1 MAEKLYQLG
10 LTLAGTVAPSLTK
23 SFSKADKALSEYDR
37 SVNALKTH
45 QYDLDRVMKQRQ
57 ATLQAAQAYA
67 KAQQAVRALS
77 AQMSASKGAS
87 AELKAEYNKAK
98 LASDKAAAAYQK
110 QKASLNAL
118 NASTGMAGKS
128 IKALRMEEQ
137 QLATAVAKATRAQ
150 KLQNAI
156 SSVQKAQTGFSGQM
170 ASGGA
175 QIAGVVGMG
184 MALTKAL
191 QPGLELEK
199 SMSSLGA
206 TTNLTADQLAKV
218 QERAILLGRDTILS
232 ADQAATGIEKFVRA
246 GYSVEESSKAMDA
259 MANLAMITGKDFA
272 EASDFALK
280 SMKAFGLGANDSAR
294 LSDVLAVAMSKSGLS
309 ADQLSEKLGAVG
321 PALSQMGLSFEES
334 AAMAVAM
341 DKVGLGAEG
350 LKKTVISLMAP
361 TSAQSKALHELGLSS
376 LKANGEQKSTMEIMT
391 DLSAILQK
399 MPKEARN
406 AQLTKIFGSKNMV
419 ETGKL
424 LESISNGAL
433 PDLIASMSDSGKA
446 AEMAGKMID
455 NLDGDFKG
463 LGSAISYSAIRAFEA
478 LQPTMRTVVQT
489 VASGVT
495 WVGNFTKEHK
505 TLVKWLGIG
514 AASLGTILSVLGAF
528 NLLIGG
534 TGYIVMSFIG
544 NLLKLYK
551 VFTIVK
557 TAMLGLNMAMLANPI
572 TWVIAGIVAL
582 IAIGVLLYKNWDTIK
597 EKLTGLWS
605 AFEEKFPAIAGIV
618 TSVVK
623 RIISI
628 WDGLKSVFSNIID
641 FVKNIFSGEWGKAW
655 ENAVNIFGTV
665 FSGIKEVAKAP
676 VNGVIFLINKAV
688 SALNA
693 LSFSVPD
700 WVPGIGGKNFSLNIP
715 EVPALANGGIATA
728 PTLAL
733 VGEGRENEAILP
745 LSKLEALLGGNSSGN
760 TNTSAVNITFAPV
773 INISGGNGDP
783 YADVMKALNEGSQ
796 SLKRELERLF
806 SDRARLNYS

>member
-1 MAEKLYQLG
+1 MAEKTYQLG

-37 SVNALKTH
+37 SVNALRAH
-45 QYDLDRVMKQRQ
+45 QHSLDRVMSQRQ

-67 KAQQAVRALS
+67 KAQQAVRSLS
-77 AQMSASKGAS
+77 AQMNSSKGAS
-87 AELKAEYNKAK
+87 SALKNEYNKAK
-98 LASDKAAAAYQK
+98 IASEKAAAAYQK
-110 QKASLNAL
+110 QKAALATL

-128 IKALRMEEQ
+128 IKQLRLEESN
-137 QLATAVAKATRAQ
+137 LARQVEKTTRAL
-150 KLQNAI
+150 KLQNTI
-156 SSVQKAQTGFSGQM
+156 SAVQRKQSGFSGQM

-175 QIAGVVGMG
+175 QIASVIGMG

-199 SMSSLGA
+199 AMSSLGA
-206 TTNLTADQLAKV
+206 TTNLTSEQLAKV

-232 ADQAATGIEKFVRA
+232 ADQAALGIEKFVRA

-280 SMKAFGLGANDSAR
+280 SMKAFNLGANDSAR

-341 DKVGLGAEG
+341 DKMGMGAEG
-350 LKKTVISLMAP
+350 LKRTLISLKAP
-361 TSAQSKALHELGLSS
+361 TAAQSKAFHELGLSS
-376 LKANGEQKSTMEIMT
+376 LKANGEQKTTMEIMT

-399 MPKEARN
+399 LPAEARN

-419 ETGKL
+419 ETSKL
-424 LESISNGAL
+424 LDSIANGTL
-433 PDLIASMSDSGKA
+433 PDLISSMNESGKA
-446 AEMAGKMID
+446 AEMAGKKID

-478 LQPTMRTVVQT
+478 LQPTMRSVVQT
-489 VASGVT
+489 VSSGVT
-495 WVGNFTKEHK
+495 WVGNFAQEHQ

-514 AASLGTILSVLGAF
+514 ATSLGVILAALGSF
-528 NLLIGG
+528 NLIVGG
-534 TGYIVMSFIG
+534 AGYIVMTFIG
-544 NLLKLYK
+544 TILKLYK
-551 VFTIVK
+551 VFTMVR
-557 TAMLGLNMAMLANPI
+557 TAMIAFNAVLLANPI
-572 TWVIAGIVAL
+572 AWVIAGIAAL

-597 EKLTGLWS
+597 AYLISLWKT
-605 AFEEKFPAIAGIV
+605 FEEKFPAIAGIV
-618 TSVVK
+618 TSAVK
-623 RIISI
+623 KVIAV
-628 WDGLKSVFSNIID
+628 WENLKYVFSNIID
-641 FVKNIFSGEWGKAW
+641 FVKNIFSGEWGAAW

-665 FSGIKEVAKAP
+665 FAGIKDVAKAP
-676 VNGVIFLINKAV
+676 VNGVISLINKAV
-688 SALNA
+688 GALNA

-715 EVPALANGGIATA
+715 EVPALAQGGIATS

-745 LSKLEALLGGNSSGN
+745 LSKLESLVGGNSEGAG
-760 TNTSAVNITFAPV
+760 AVNITFAPV

>member
-350 LKKTVISLMAP
+350 LKKTVISLMSP
-361 TSAQSKALHELGLSS
+361 TSAQSLHELGLSS

-544 NLLKLYK
+544 TLLKLYK

>member
-1 MAEKLYQLG
+1 MAEKTYQLG

-37 SVNALKTH
+37 SVNALRAH
-45 QYDLDRVMKQRQ
+45 QHSLDRVMSQRQ

-67 KAQQAVRALS
+67 KAQQAVRSLS
-77 AQMSASKGAS
+77 AQMNSSKGAS
-87 AELKAEYNKAK
+87 SALKNEYNKAK
-98 LASDKAAAAYQK
+98 IASEKAAAAYQK
-110 QKASLNAL
+110 QKAALTSL

-128 IKALRMEEQ
+128 IRQLRLEESN
-137 QLATAVAKATRAQ
+137 LARQVEKTTRAM
-150 KLQNAI
+150 KLQNTI
-156 SSVQKAQTGFSGQM
+156 SAVQRKQSGFSGQM

-175 QIAGVVGMG
+175 QIASVIGMG

-199 SMSSLGA
+199 AMSSLGA
-206 TTNLTADQLAKV
+206 TTNLTSEQLAKV

-232 ADQAATGIEKFVRA
+232 ADQAALGIEKFVRA

-280 SMKAFGLGANDSAR
+280 SMKAFNLGANDSAR

-341 DKVGLGAEG
+341 DKMGMGAEG
-350 LKKTVISLMAP
+350 LKRTLISLKAP
-361 TSAQSKALHELGLSS
+361 TAAQSKAFHELGLSS

-399 MPKEARN
+399 LPAEARN

-419 ETGKL
+419 ETSKL
-424 LESISNGAL
+424 LDSIANGTL
-433 PDLIASMSDSGKA
+433 PDLISSMNESGKA
-446 AEMAGKMID
+446 AEMAGKKID

-478 LQPTMRTVVQT
+478 LQPTMRSVVQT
-489 VASGVT
+489 VSSGVT
-495 WVGNFTKEHK
+495 WVGNFAQEHQ

-514 AASLGTILSVLGAF
+514 ATSLGVILAALGSF
-528 NLLIGG
+528 NLIVGG
-534 TGYIVMSFIG
+534 AGYIVMTFIG
-544 NLLKLYK
+544 TILKLYK
-551 VFTIVK
+551 VFTMVR
-557 TAMLGLNMAMLANPI
+557 TAMIAFNAVLLANPI
-572 TWVIAGIVAL
+572 AWVIAGIAAL

-597 EKLTGLWS
+597 AYLISLWKT
-605 AFEEKFPAIAGIV
+605 FEEKFPAIAGIV
-618 TSVVK
+618 TSAVK
-623 RIISI
+623 KVIAV
-628 WDGLKSVFSNIID
+628 WENLKYVFSNIID
-641 FVKNIFSGEWGKAW
+641 FVKNIFSGEWGAAW

-665 FSGIKEVAKAP
+665 FAGIKDVAKAP
-676 VNGVIFLINKAV
+676 VNGVISLINKAV
-688 SALNA
+688 GALNA

-715 EVPALANGGIATA
+715 EVPALAQGGIATS

-745 LSKLEALLGGNSSGN
+745 LSKLESLVGGNSEGAG
-760 TNTSAVNITFAPV
+760 AVNITFAPV